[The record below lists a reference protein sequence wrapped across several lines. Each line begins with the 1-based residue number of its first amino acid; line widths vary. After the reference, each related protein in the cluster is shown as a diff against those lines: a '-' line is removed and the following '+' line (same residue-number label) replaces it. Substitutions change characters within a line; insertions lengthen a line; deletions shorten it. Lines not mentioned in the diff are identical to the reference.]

1 MKLNKILKNEE
12 DTFNLGME
20 YSEDI
25 LSGSV
30 IGLIGDLASGKTT
43 FVKGMLKGLGYKYDV
58 TSPTFTLINE
68 YFAKVKVFHIDFYRD
83 NNLARWQNIGFQE
96 ILNSKGIVIIEWA
109 DLLPELLPDNIKKI
123 YFEHCD
129 NQYRRITSK

>member
-1 MKLNKILKNEE
+1 MKLNKISKNEE

>member
-1 MKLNKILKNEE
+1 MKLNKISKNEE

-83 NNLARWQNIGFQE
+83 NNLSRWQNIGFQE